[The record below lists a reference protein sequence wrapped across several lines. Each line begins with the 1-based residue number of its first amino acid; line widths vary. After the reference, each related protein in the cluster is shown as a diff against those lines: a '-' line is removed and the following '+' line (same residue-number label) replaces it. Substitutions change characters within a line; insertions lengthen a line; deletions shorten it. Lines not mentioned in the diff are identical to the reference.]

1 MAKDLVYDVYRHCT
15 VYKRINNV
23 TRSEMTETLFASS
36 AMPLAYSP
44 VDISGV
50 DTSGLAVL
58 KESEKIELLKKCRAG
73 DKQAREKLIS
83 GNPRLVLSVIQ
94 KFMGRG
100 ENSDDLF
107 QVGCIG
113 IIKAIE
119 NFNTELDVRFST
131 YAVLMICRGF
141 NTNNQLFYR

>member
-1 MAKDLVYDVYRHCT
+1 MRRKGCLSDRRKKALKELDMAKDLVYDVYRHCT

-58 KESEKIELLKKCRAG
+58 KESEKIELLKKLRAG
-73 DKQAREKLIS
+73 IS
-83 GNPRLVLSVIQ
+83 RHGKS
-94 KFMGRG
+94 
-100 ENSDDLF
+100 S
-107 QVGCIG
+107 
-113 IIKAIE
+113 
-119 NFNTELDVRFST
+119 
-131 YAVLMICRGF
+131 
-141 NTNNQLFYR
+141 